1 MTARSPRDG
10 GFTLIEVL
18 VALAILSM
26 AVVASIQGFA
36 QGLRLL
42 KLAGDHQNAML
53 LADQKMREVVE
64 PKEGREQG
72 TEGLLS
78 WERTTRLLET
88 PDLTPAGGASRGK
101 VYEIDV
107 RVSWEAK
114 REVEVRTLRLVTPE
128 TGEGAIIGTGTP
140 LGGTPTKGGPSTA
153 PVGPFGSPPGGTGP
167 KGGIGR

>member
-1 MTARSPRDG
+1 VRRRPARQD

-18 VALAILSM
+18 VALAILSL

-42 KLAGDHQNAML
+42 RLAGDHQNAML
-53 LADQKMREVVE
+53 LADQKVREVVE

-72 TEGLLS
+72 TEGGLH
-78 WERTTRLLET
+78 WERTTRSLET
-88 PDLTPAGGASRGK
+88 PDLAPAGGDPRGR

-114 REVEVRTLRLVTPE
+114 RQVEIRTLRMVTPE
-128 TGEGAIIGTGTP
+128 TTELLTTPGAP
-140 LGGTPTKGGPSTA
+140 TPTKGGTPT
-153 PVGPFGSPPGGTGP
+153 P
-167 KGGIGR
+167 KGGAPTPPTSLFGPSLGKGGAKR